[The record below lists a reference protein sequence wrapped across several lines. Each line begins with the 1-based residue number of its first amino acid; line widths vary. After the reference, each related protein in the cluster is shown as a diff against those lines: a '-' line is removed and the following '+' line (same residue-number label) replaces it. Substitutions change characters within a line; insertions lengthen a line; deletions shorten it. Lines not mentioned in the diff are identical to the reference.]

1 MNTYKDLTFDETHNW
16 YNNIVKRMG
25 WVMLSIHNG
34 ENKDVYLKD
43 IKTIIPKI
51 DKMFMD
57 ISDNDKRRDLDIMRN
72 NLKNLHDIVN
82 NYKKNNKKR

>member
-82 NYKKNNKKR
+82 TYKKNNKKR

>member
-1 MNTYKDLTFDETHNW
+1 MNSFKDLTFDETNNW
-16 YNNIVKRMG
+16 YNNIVKKMG

-51 DKMFMD
+51 DKMFID
-57 ISDNDKRRDLDIMRN
+57 INDTDKRRDLDIMRN
-72 NLKNLHDIVN
+72 NLKNLHDIVS
-82 NYKKNNKKR
+82 NYKKNNRKR

>member
-1 MNTYKDLTFDETHNW
+1 MNSFKDLTFDETHNW

-51 DKMFMD
+51 DKMFID
-57 ISDNDKRRDLDIMRN
+57 INDNDKRRDLDIMRS
-72 NLKNLHDIVN
+72 NLKNLHDIVS
-82 NYKKNNKKR
+82 NYKKNNRKR